1 MSDINLQELL
11 ITCQGLNSEQ
21 KAELLKVLLGE
32 RNINVTLSK
41 ETILSTDS
49 IPKLL
54 NAVADSLVSSREG
67 GRLSLSFIVK
77 PLKVFDEVSTL
88 G

>member
-67 GRLSLSFIVK
+67 GRLRFELYR
-77 PLKVFDEVSTL
+77 EVA
-88 G
+88 

>member
-67 GRLSLSFIVK
+67 GRLRFELYR
-77 PLKVFDEVSTL
+77 EAA
-88 G
+88 

>member
-54 NAVADSLVSSREG
+54 NAVADSLVSSKEG
-67 GRLSLSFIVK
+67 GRLRF
-77 PLKVFDEVSTL
+77 EHYREAA
-88 G
+88 

>member
-32 RNINVTLSK
+32 RNIKVTLAQE
-41 ETILSTDS
+41 ETVLSTDS

-67 GRLSLSFIVK
+67 GRLRFELYR
-77 PLKVFDEVSTL
+77 EVA
-88 G
+88 

>member
-54 NAVADSLVSSREG
+54 NAVADSLVSGREG
-67 GRLSLSFIVK
+67 GRLRFELYR
-77 PLKVFDEVSTL
+77 EAA
-88 G
+88 